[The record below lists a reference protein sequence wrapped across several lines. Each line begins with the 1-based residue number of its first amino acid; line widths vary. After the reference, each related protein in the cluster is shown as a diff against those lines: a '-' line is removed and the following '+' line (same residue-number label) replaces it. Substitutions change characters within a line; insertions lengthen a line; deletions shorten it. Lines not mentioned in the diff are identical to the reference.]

1 MPFRPKPQVALL
13 SAVVLASACL
23 PRDRPT
29 GPWEEQN
36 PTSVRQTGQF
46 QDPAIRE
53 SSGAAVSRTHPGV
66 IWTHND
72 AGNAGVLYA
81 TDTTGAALGRWQV
94 IGSTSIDW
102 EDIALGP
109 CPAGRCLYIGDVGDN
124 REQRRSVT
132 LYRLPEPVPSSAG
145 GDTAPAE
152 SLAVRY
158 PDRPRDVE
166 ALYVD
171 EAGDTWLVSKG
182 RQDGVFLYRVPAA
195 RWGLGSV
202 VAELVDTLPI
212 PNDRTSWQLV
222 TGATISPDQ
231 RTVVI
236 RTYLHLYHFS
246 RDSAGGLTP
255 STGPGKCLIQGLEP
269 QGEAVDWWNDSS
281 LVLTSEGRGAVRGP
295 IHLVRC

>member
-1 MPFRPKPQVALL
+1 MPP
-13 SAVVLASACL
+13 
-23 PRDRPT
+23 DRAR
-29 GPWEEQN
+29 GPWEEQI
-36 PTSVRQTGQF
+36 PTAVRQTGQF

-53 SSGAAVSRTHPGV
+53 SSGVAVSRVHPGI

-72 AGNAGVLYA
+72 AGHAAVLYA
-81 TDTTGAALGRWQV
+81 TDTAGAALGRWRV
-94 IGSTSIDW
+94 TGAASIDW

-124 REQRRSVT
+124 REQRQSVT

-152 SLAVRY
+152 SLVVRY

-182 RQDGVFLYRVPAA
+182 RQDGVFLYRVPAT
-195 RWGLGSV
+195 RWGQGSV

-212 PNDRTSWQLV
+212 PHDRTSWQLV
-222 TGATISPDQ
+222 TGAAIAPDQ

-236 RTYLHLYHFS
+236 RTYLHLFQFS
-246 RDSAGGLTP
+246 RDSTGRLTP
-255 STGPGKCLIQGLEP
+255 SARPGRCLIQGLEP
-269 QGEAVDWWNDSS
+269 QGEAVDWWDDST
-281 LVLTSEGRGAVRGP
+281 LVLTSEGGGGVRGP
-295 IHLVRC
+295 IHLVRCE